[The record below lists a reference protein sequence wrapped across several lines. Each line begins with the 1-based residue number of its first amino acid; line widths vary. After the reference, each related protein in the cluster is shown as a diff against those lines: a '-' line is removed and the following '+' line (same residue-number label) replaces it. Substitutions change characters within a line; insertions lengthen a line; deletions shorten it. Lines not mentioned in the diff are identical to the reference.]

1 MTHPRRLLI
10 PCAVVGALSLPAPA
24 AAQDPRLITADLIA
38 RHVGAL
44 AADSLRGRA
53 TPSPELEKAAAY
65 VAAAFGR
72 AGLEP
77 WGDSGSFVQRYP
89 VGRDSTA
96 PRPLAPNVVGVLPGR
111 DSTLRGEYVAVVAH
125 MDHLGVGRR
134 GKADSI
140 YNGADDNASGTAGVM
155 ALAAAFAAQPQRPRR
170 SVLFLVVSGE
180 ERGLWG
186 SRAFV
191 AHPSV
196 PLDSIVGLV
205 NLDMIGRNRPDSVYL
220 NGWGKSSISDLV
232 RRLAVEHQEL
242 GLAVGPDGEDRPQT
256 PADSD
261 HHPFQHEGVPYVF
274 FYTGDHADYHQPSDE
289 LARMDADKAARVTRL
304 ALYTLW
310 AMADQRAR
318 PKWDPAARRI
328 NVPPRKS

>member
-1 MTHPRRLLI
+1 MTHPRRFLVL
-10 PCAVVGALSLPAPA
+10 CAAVCAPRLPAPA
-24 AAQDPRLITADLIA
+24 AAQDPRPITADLIA
-38 RHVGAL
+38 RHVGVL
-44 AADSLRGRA
+44 ADDSMRGRA

-77 WGDSGSFVQRYP
+77 SGDSGGYVQRYP
-89 VGRDSTA
+89 IGRDSTA
-96 PRPLAPNVVGVLPGR
+96 PRPLAPNVVGVLRGR
-111 DSTLRGEYVAVVAH
+111 DPALRGEYVAVVAH
-125 MDHLGVGRR
+125 MDHLGIGRPVN
-134 GKADSI
+134 GDSI

-170 SVLFLVVSGE
+170 SVLFLAVSGE

-205 NLDMIGRNRPDSVYL
+205 NLDMIGRNRPDSVFL
-220 NGWGKSSISDLV
+220 NGWGKSTISDLV
-232 RRLAVEHQEL
+232 RRLARAHPEL
-242 GLAVGPDGEDRPQT
+242 GLAVGPDMEDRPHT

-261 HHPFQHEGVPYVF
+261 HYPFQHEGVPYIF
-274 FYTGDHADYHQPSDE
+274 FYTGDHADYHRLSDE
-289 LARMDADKAARVTRL
+289 PARLDADKAARVTRL

-310 AMADQRAR
+310 EMAEQRAR
-318 PKWDPAARRI
+318 PKWDAEARRD
-328 NVPPRKS
+328 NVLPRKR